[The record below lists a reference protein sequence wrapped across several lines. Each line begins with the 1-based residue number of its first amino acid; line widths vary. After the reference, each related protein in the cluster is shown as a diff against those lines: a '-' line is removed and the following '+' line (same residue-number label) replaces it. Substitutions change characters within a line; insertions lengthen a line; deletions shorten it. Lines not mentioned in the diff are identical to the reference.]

1 MRSNAVPYRC
11 LWDEDASFAA
21 PQTNSPEAGYDVV
34 IVGGGLTGLWSALY
48 LAEADS
54 RLSIAVIDKE
64 HVGFGA
70 SGRNGGWCSAIL
82 PMSLES
88 IERDH
93 GFQQAVRMQEAMNE
107 TVALVGS
114 ETRRLGIDCD
124 FEQGGTVTLAR
135 SGPQV
140 DRARQRVAS
149 ARRFG
154 FGSESVRLLDTDETS
169 ALTRARG
176 VRGGVFESHC
186 AAVHPGRLVRG
197 LRHAVERAGVSVIE
211 RTEVV
216 AIEPHRVHLRE
227 ASIEARWIIRATEGF
242 TSTIRGLR
250 REVLPIHSLMIAT
263 EPLGETELAEVG
275 FDSRAT
281 FTDGRNMIIYGQRTA
296 DSRIAFGGRGAP
308 YHFASSVS
316 QNHSTSSSVAEM
328 LRSSLVDLF
337 PALAGTR
344 VTHHW
349 GGPLGARRNW
359 TSGVSADPTTGLAI
373 AGGYVGDG
381 VATTNLAGRTL
392 AALITGADDPVT
404 TLPWVG
410 SQSRRWEPEPIR
422 WLSVNALTGL
432 ARLADRHEAR
442 TDRDARL
449 INAII
454 ARVSGG

>member
-48 LAEADS
+48 LA
-54 RLSIAVIDKE
+54 E

-328 LRSSLVDLF
+328 LRS
-337 PALAGTR
+337 
-344 VTHHW
+344 
-349 GGPLGARRNW
+349 ARRNW